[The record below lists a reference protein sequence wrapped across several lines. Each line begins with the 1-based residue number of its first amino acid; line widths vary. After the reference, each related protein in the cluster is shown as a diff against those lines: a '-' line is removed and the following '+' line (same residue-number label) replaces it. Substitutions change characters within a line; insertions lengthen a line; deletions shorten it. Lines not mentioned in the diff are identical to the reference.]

1 MVYMKISRKI
11 TLSLLMLTA
20 TLTAWA
26 DGWNWI
32 TTLNLSDNIYISQM
46 SLPGAHDAATKDVS
60 IGECQTLNLEGLWDA
75 GVRVFDLRPTDANN
89 CPIYHGSLS
98 TGINL
103 TQALTTITGRI
114 ATYPNE
120 FAIILMRNENDKGS
134 TDNWKN
140 RVTAI
145 INNFSSY
152 VIPFNNNLRYQDV
165 RGKVVVLS
173 RDYFADGYTIGGWG
187 DAAEI
192 YEAWPNGDGAFRFR
206 VQDYYKVGNS
216 TSKQNVIKALLDEA
230 RTQTSPNFMFINHTS
245 GYEPNWLGI
254 GDNNAIK
261 TNASKTN
268 KCALDY
274 INANPGR
281 TGIIMMDHAGTSG
294 YYGADLCNAII
305 AQNNSLAG
313 LNLATLPDNTDYFLQ
328 NVETGLWLQGNT
340 AKTTTDRSGW
350 NTAANMGT
358 YGRPFRIQSYAA
370 DGYTL
375 NTQSG
380 PNALGCNYGDANL
393 LYLDGSIGPSKW
405 KFTGT
410 REAAHITINWDRWL
424 SVDANNRLVN
434 SNPASTWKIWT
445 RAERIA
451 EMANATADNPQDVTW
466 LMVNPELMNNDNMT
480 PQWSITRSGG
490 DQSWK
495 DGFRPNRVFE
505 TWNYKSMDFYQT
517 INVPN
522 GWYEVQAYALF
533 SPTEGSGL
541 CKADYDDYMAN
552 GDATVNGY
560 LYANNEHVKLP
571 SIYSFTSS
579 TPVANYAAK
588 ALVDGGVS
596 VVDGWW
602 QAARAMGEDNKFLT
616 KPLYVC
622 VTNGQLRLGIKEVN
636 NTNPFKSHWIII
648 GSFSLKYFGL
658 GTTIDEDVAYTPVA
672 KSNAF
677 VNVKRTITASTSAKP
692 VWNSLVLPFAL
703 TAEQAKAAF
712 GDDVQVAEYSENS
725 ADANNA
731 TVNFDTKSSPT
742 IAANVPVLIK
752 TSTAGS
758 TFFFSGVNI
767 AASASPKKTGTN
779 FDFVGSYATI
789 NQLPDNCYFVNGNS
803 LYKSAGQT
811 HLKGTRAYIAPKS
824 GSSNARIV
832 GFSLDG
838 ETISTGISS
847 MHNSECIMHND
858 VFDLQGRKVSK
869 QAQKG
874 VYIINGK
881 KVVVK

>member
-1 MVYMKISRKI
+1 MKRSINI
-11 TLSLLMLTA
+11 VLSLLMLTA

-26 DGWNWI
+26 DGKNWI
-32 TTLNLSDNIYISQM
+32 TTLNLNDNIYISQM
-46 SLPGAHDAATKDVS
+46 SLPGAHDAATKGVS

-120 FAIILMRNENDKGS
+120 FAIVLMRNENDNGS
-134 TDNWKN
+134 TDNWKS

-145 INNFSSY
+145 MNNFSSY

-192 YEAWPNGDGAFRFR
+192 YEVFPNGDGAFRFH

-245 GYEPNWLGI
+245 GYSGLISTNSNI
-254 GDNNAIK
+254 SSNAK
-261 TNASKTN
+261 TMN

-281 TGIIMMDHAGTSG
+281 TGFIMMDHAGSSSN
-294 YYGADLCNAII
+294 YGADLCNAII

-340 AKTTTDRSGW
+340 AKTTTSRDGW

-358 YGRPFRIQSYAA
+358 YGRPFRIQGYDA

-380 PNALGCNYGDANL
+380 PSALGCNTGDAGL
-393 LYLDGSIGPSKW
+393 LYLDGSIGPTKW

-410 REAAHITINWDRWL
+410 RDAAHITINWDRWL

-434 SNPASTWKIWT
+434 SNPASTWRIWT

-466 LMVNPELMNNDNMT
+466 LMVNPELMNNDKMT

-490 DQSWK
+490 NQGWQ
-495 DGFRPNRVFE
+495 DGFRPNRIFE
-505 TWNYKSMDFYQT
+505 TWSFSSLDFYQT
-517 INVPN
+517 ITVPN
-522 GWYEVQAYALF
+522 GVYEVQAKAMY
-533 SPTEGSGL
+533 SPTGINSTNL
-541 CKADYDDYMAN
+541 NDYNSYQAN
-552 GDATVNGY
+552 GDATVY
-560 LYANNEHVKLP
+560 AALYANNEQVKLP
-571 SIYSFTSS
+571 SIYSFSNT
-579 TPVANYAAK
+579 TQVADYTNRN
-588 ALVDGGVS
+588 LGTGVNI
-596 VVDGWW
+596 VDGWW
-602 QAARAMGEDNKFLT
+602 QIARAMGEDDKFLT
-616 KPLYVC
+616 APLRVF
-622 VTNGQLRLGIKEVN
+622 VTNGQLRIGIKSLSG
-636 NTNPFKSHWIII
+636 NPSGNWVVI
-648 GSFSLKYFGL
+648 GSFSLKYL
-658 GTTIDEDVAYTPVA
+658 GEYATIDEDVAYTPA
-672 KSNAF
+672 ARSNAF
-677 VNVKRTITASTSAKP
+677 VNMKRTITASTATKP

-703 TAEQAKAAF
+703 TAEQTKAAF
-712 GDDVQVAEYSENS
+712 GSDVEVAEYSENS
-725 ADANNA
+725 ASASDA
-731 TVNFDTKSSPT
+731 TVCFDTKASPT
-742 IAANVPVLIK
+742 IEANVPVLIK
-752 TSTAGS
+752 TSTAGTS
-758 TFFFSGVNI
+758 YFFSGVNMETT
-767 AASASPKKTGTN
+767 AAPKKTGRN
-779 FDFVGSYATI
+779 FDFTGSYATI
-789 NQLPDNCYFVNGNS
+789 NPLPADCYFVNGNS

-811 HLKGTRAYIAPKS
+811 RLKGTRAYIAPHA
-824 GSSNARIV
+824 GLAGARIT
-832 GFSLDG
+832 GFELDG
-838 ETISTGISS
+838 ENVSTAIRLTDAAGRQAAGAVYNLNGQHVVGPTVKGIYVV
-847 MHNSECIMHND
+847 D
-858 VFDLQGRKVSK
+858 
-869 QAQKG
+869 
-874 VYIINGK
+874 GK
-881 KVVVK
+881 KRVVK

>member
-1 MVYMKISRKI
+1 
-11 TLSLLMLTA
+11 MLTA

-26 DGWNWI
+26 DGKNWM
-32 TTLNLSDNIYISQM
+32 TALNLNGNIYISQM
-46 SLPGAHDAATKDVS
+46 SLPGAHDAATKGVS

-103 TQALTTITGRI
+103 TQALTTITGRL

-120 FAIILMRNENDKGS
+120 FAIVLMRNENDNGS
-134 TDNWKN
+134 TDNWKS

-145 INNFSSY
+145 MNNFSSY

-245 GYEPNWLGI
+245 GYSGLISTNSNI
-254 GDNNAIK
+254 SSNAK
-261 TNASKTN
+261 TMN

-281 TGIIMMDHAGTSG
+281 TGFIMMDHAGSSSN
-294 YYGADLCNAII
+294 YGADLCNAII

-340 AKTTTDRSGW
+340 AKTTTSRDGW
-350 NTAANMGT
+350 NTAANMGS
-358 YGRPFRIQSYAA
+358 YGRPFRIQNYAA

-380 PNALGCNYGDANL
+380 PNALGCNYGDASL
-393 LYLDGSIGPSKW
+393 MYLDGTIGPSKW

-410 REAAHITINWDRWL
+410 RDAAHITINWDRWL

-434 SNPASTWKIWT
+434 SNPVSTWKIWT

-466 LMVNPELMNNDNMT
+466 LMVNPELMNNDKMT
-480 PQWSITRSGG
+480 PQWSINRSGG
-490 DQSWK
+490 SEGWQ
-495 DGFRPNRVFE
+495 DGFRPNRIFE
-505 TWNYKSMDFYQT
+505 TWSFSSLDFSQT
-517 INVPN
+517 LSNLPN
-522 GWYEVQAYALF
+522 GVYEVQAKAMY
-533 SPTEGSGL
+533 SPSGINSTSL
-541 CKADYDDYMAN
+541 NDYNDYVSR
-552 GDATVNGY
+552 GDATVFAA
-560 LYANNEHVKLP
+560 LYANDVQVKLP
-571 SIYSFTSS
+571 SIYSFTNA
-579 TPVANYAAK
+579 TQVADYTYRN
-588 ALVDGGVS
+588 LGSGVNI
-596 VVDGWW
+596 VDGWW
-602 QAARAMGEDNKFLT
+602 QIARAMGEDDKFQT
-616 KPLYVC
+616 APLRVF
-622 VTNGQLRLGIKEVN
+622 VTNGQLRIGIKSLSG
-636 NTNPFKSHWIII
+636 NPSSNWVVI
-648 GSFSLKYFGL
+648 GSFSLRYL
-658 GTTIDEDVAYTPVA
+658 GEYTTIDEDVAYTPIA
-672 KSNAF
+672 KNNAF
-677 VNVKRTITASTSAKP
+677 VNVKRTITASTATKP

-703 TAEQAKAAF
+703 TAEQTKAAF
-712 GDDVQVAEYSENS
+712 GSDVEVAEYSENS
-725 ADANNA
+725 ASASDA
-731 TVNFDTKSSPT
+731 TVCFDTKASPT
-742 IAANVPVLIK
+742 IEANVPVLIK
-752 TSTAGS
+752 TSTAGTS
-758 TFFFSGVNI
+758 YFFSGVNMETT
-767 AASASPKKTGTN
+767 AAPKKTGRN
-779 FDFVGSYATI
+779 FDFTGSYATI
-789 NQLPDNCYFVNGNS
+789 NPLPADCYFVNGNS

-811 HLKGTRAYIAPKS
+811 RLKGTRAYIAPHA
-824 GSSNARIV
+824 GLAGARIT
-832 GFSLDG
+832 GFELDG
-838 ETISTGISS
+838 ENVSTAIRLTDAAGRQAAAVYNLNGQHVAGPTVKGIYVV
-847 MHNSECIMHND
+847 D
-858 VFDLQGRKVSK
+858 
-869 QAQKG
+869 
-874 VYIINGK
+874 GK
-881 KVVVK
+881 KRVVK